1 MSIFTLASLL
11 GLVLATVRYSTTPTS
26 DTVTEP
32 IAPPV
37 QTGKP
42 FSIMDYLPASSS
54 FSNPLFD
61 SAPAPSSIMPDVR
74 LIKNALSLS
83 TKAVPLASDAK
94 VDTQAKV
101 PKVKAGVTGE
111 ASTSY
116 AVALRNTEAGL
127 MAFVQGST
135 WPLNRKVAKKPK
147 PSDTPITSNETYGQM
162 IISDIKAAWA
172 KTRTLSSYSHAEVIH
187 YIRDQILA
195 TIQLEIQQAL
205 ILARYVI
212 QLSKNVTQSAS
223 QHLQRGNKH
232 AIDMYEHLMA
242 YTTSI
247 NVTATTETAT
257 NHAKSGMEAVTSKA
271 IMTSQK
277 GKEAIQQARAGLDYL
292 VAEAKRMR
300 GETGE
305 TKEKIE
311 PVRIR
316 SFKDKIKS
324 HRGRLRWG
332 VPDQGKRQIPTQPLL
347 ARETSMSLKQ
357 KLMQALHN
365 VSPRFLLLLNDMFN
379 EIGRYAT
386 GGLIYV
392 RVYIPNS
399 KLCVLSDNHT
409 EAGGYVVDIVKYS
422 FIYLSTYHLFFFVGQ
437 PCRVGKP
444 KQ

>member
-1 MSIFTLASLL
+1 
-11 GLVLATVRYSTTPTS
+11 
-26 DTVTEP
+26 VTEP
-32 IAPPV
+32 VAPPV

-83 TKAVPLASDAK
+83 TKAVPLLPDAK
-94 VDTQAKV
+94 VDAQPKV

-147 PSDTPITSNETYGQM
+147 PSDTPINSNETYGQM

-172 KTRTLSSYSHAEVIH
+172 RTRTLSSYSHAEFIH

-232 AIDMYEHLMA
+232 AIDMYEHLRA

-277 GKEAIQQARAGLDYL
+277 GKEAIQHARAGLDYL

-300 GETGE
+300 GETVE
-305 TKEKIE
+305 TKEKTE

-324 HRGRLRWG
+324 HRGKLRWRM
-332 VPDQGKRQIPTQPLL
+332 PDHGKRQVPTQPLL

-409 EAGGYVVDIVKYS
+409 EAVGYVVDIVKYS
-422 FIYLSTYHLFFFVGQ
+422 SIYLSIYHLLSFVGQ
-437 PCRVGKP
+437 PCRVGKT
-444 KQ
+444 KH